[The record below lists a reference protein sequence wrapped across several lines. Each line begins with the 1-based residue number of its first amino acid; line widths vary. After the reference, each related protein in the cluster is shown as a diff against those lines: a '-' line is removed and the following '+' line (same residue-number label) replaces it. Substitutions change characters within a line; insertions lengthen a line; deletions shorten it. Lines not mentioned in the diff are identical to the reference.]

1 MSRQADATSLLF
13 IALSSLL
20 FACSSGGYAGEAVD
34 AGADA
39 AVDAADAAG
48 TDAGASTPPSPVPE
62 RLVVPRYRSGSTT
75 LTQPV
80 FFDRELS
87 VRCQPQPTTSGLRC
101 LPVAQCNV
109 FTDKSCLTLA
119 MYVKDCEK
127 PTYCVWEVQQ
137 PDCRTSEYKV
147 SVVTRLTQTEYF
159 VRTDTGCV
167 PKPIASGY
175 ALHVAAAE
183 LSPAVFAPI
192 TEER

>member
-1 MSRQADATSLLF
+1 MSRRADATSLLF
-13 IALSSLL
+13 IALFSLL

-34 AGADA
+34 SGT
-39 AVDAADAAG
+39 AADAAD
-48 TDAGASTPPSPVPE
+48 TAVDASTLSPPDMAKPE
-62 RLVVPRYRSGSTT
+62 RLVVPRYRSGSTV
-75 LTQPV
+75 LAQPV
-80 FFDRELS
+80 FYDRELS

-183 LSPAVFAPI
+183 LSPAMFASVV
-192 TEER
+192 EEL

>member
-1 MSRQADATSLLF
+1 MSRRADATSLLF

-34 AGADA
+34 AGAVVGA
-39 AVDAADAAG
+39 AVDAADAAAPQP
-48 TDAGASTPPSPVPE
+48 DMAKPE
-62 RLVVPRYRSGSTT
+62 RLVVPRYRSGSTV
-75 LTQPV
+75 LAQPV

-101 LPVAQCNV
+101 LPVAQCDV
-109 FTDKSCLTLA
+109 FTDKSCMTSA

-127 PTYCVWEVQQ
+127 PTYCTWEVQQ
-137 PDCRTSEYKV
+137 PDCRASEYKIAAV
-147 SVVTRLTQTEYF
+147 LQVTQTEYF
-159 VRTDTGCV
+159 VRTDTGCM

-183 LSPAVFAPI
+183 LSPTMFASVV
-192 TEER
+192 EEL